1 MNKRIIVENP
11 IRLPYFEQE
20 GCKISFLNWMIH
32 LLKNNK

>member
-1 MNKRIIVENP
+1 MNERIIVENP
-11 IRLPYFEQE
+11 IRLSYFEQE